1 MLSRGGTRAVV
12 AVLVIGLGLA
22 LAPVGFQM
30 FTRAPRGGEMLDD
43 FRPYMNDRT
52 ITDFRGY
59 ITSIRA
65 AEEESRAE
73 VLPVAEEAGVEV
85 PAQVER
91 WHEQWSAID
100 TEMSDMLDDI
110 DDSLGEY
117 RAVDALP
124 PFALF
129 PYFFLLPGLIGAG
142 LAVWALRTHRPHRA
156 LAVTAA
162 LGVGLI
168 AAPAVFQMFTR
179 APEGKEM
186 IDTFR
191 PLMTQEKVT
200 RIQGHF
206 ITIGAAEGRLRNRVL
221 PDLEEAAAG
230 ADGVDIPELE
240 QIDGFV
246 GVWPTM
252 SNDMAP
258 MIGAMADNLTA
269 FEGIDALPPFSL
281 FPWFFVLPGVLVIGL
296 AVFARSTT
304 DLATIKMEPPP
315 RERLDPPAGD
325 TGPSSTE
332 STDTSRSSP

>member
-30 FTRAPRGGEMLDD
+30 FSRAPRGGDMLDD
-43 FRPYMNDRT
+43 FRPYMNDQT
-52 ITDFRGY
+52 ITDFRSY
-59 ITSIRA
+59 IASIRA

-73 VLPVAEEAGVEV
+73 ILPVAGELGVDV
-85 PAQVER
+85 PAPVVR

-100 TEMSDMLDDI
+100 TEMSEMLDDI
-110 DDSLGEY
+110 DDSLDEY

-142 LAVWALRTHRPHRA
+142 LAVWALRARRPHRA

-162 LGVGLI
+162 LGLGLI

-179 APEGKEM
+179 APEGKQM

-200 RIQGHF
+200 RVQGYF
-206 ITIGAAEGRLRNRVL
+206 VTIGAAEGLLRNQVL
-221 PDLEEAAAG
+221 PGLEEAAAAG
-230 ADGVDIPELE
+230 DGVEMPQLE
-240 QIDGFV
+240 QVDGFV

-281 FPWFFVLPGVLVIGL
+281 FPWFFVLPGVLVVGL
-296 AVFARSTT
+296 SVFARRRV
-304 DLATIKMEPPP
+304 DHATVKIE
-315 RERLDPPAGD
+315 PPAGEQLD
-325 TGPSSTE
+325 RPAGATGTSSTE
-332 STDTSRSSP
+332 STETRSPS

>member
-30 FTRAPRGGEMLDD
+30 FSRAPRGGDMLDD

-59 ITSIRA
+59 IASIRA

-73 VLPVAEEAGVEV
+73 VLPVAEDVGLDV
-85 PAQVER
+85 PAPVER

-110 DDSLGEY
+110 DDSLDEY

-129 PYFFLLPGLIGAG
+129 PWFFLLPGLIGAG
-142 LAVWALRTHRPHRA
+142 LAVWALRARRPHRA

-191 PLMTQEKVT
+191 PLMTHEKVT
-200 RIQGHF
+200 RVQGYF
-206 ITIGAAEGRLRNRVL
+206 VTIGAAEGLLRNQVL
-221 PDLEEAAAG
+221 PGLEQAT
-230 ADGVDIPELE
+230 ADAEGVEMPELE
-240 QIDGFV
+240 QVDGFV

-258 MIGAMADNLTA
+258 MIGAMADNLVA

-296 AVFARSTT
+296 AVFARRSA
-304 DLATIKMEPPP
+304 DPATVKVEPPP
-315 RERLDPPAGD
+315 GERLEPPAG
-325 TGPSSTE
+325 TASSVQGP
-332 STDTSRSSP
+332 TDTPRSSP